1 MPSPLAP
8 MNPVERL
15 QADFGNTGLSI
26 GAHPM
31 RFHREALNRMRVLPA
46 SSLKNT
52 ADGRAVRVAGAV
64 ICRQQPGTAK
74 GFVFLSMEDETGI
87 ANVIFKPDV
96 FQRLRVTIL
105 SNPYLL
111 IDGILQNQR
120 GVASVKATDARPCP
134 VATTAVPSSH
144 DFH

>member
-1 MPSPLAP
+1 MAQRKNEQLTPLELEI
-8 MNPVERL
+8 M
-15 QADFGNTGLSI
+15 
-26 GAHPM
+26 H
-31 RFHREALNRMRVLPA
+31 VLW
-46 SSLKNT
+46 
-52 ADGRAVRVAGAV
+52 
-64 ICRQQPGTAK
+64 
-74 GFVFLSMEDETGI
+74 ETGI
-87 ANVIFKPDV
+87 ANVIFKPDI

-134 VATTAVPSSH
+134 VATTAVPTSH